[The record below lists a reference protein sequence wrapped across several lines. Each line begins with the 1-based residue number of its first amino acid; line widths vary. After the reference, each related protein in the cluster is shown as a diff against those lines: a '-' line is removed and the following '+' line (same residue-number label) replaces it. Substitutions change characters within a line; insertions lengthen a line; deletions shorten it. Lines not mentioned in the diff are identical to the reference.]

1 MDDFPVD
8 QFVLGGIKDRVSLA
22 RAIDEKEHLFQKTQ
36 HEDNWLK
43 RTAAEA
49 DLDVDEMM

>member
-1 MDDFPVD
+1 M
-8 QFVLGGIKDRVSLA
+8 LNAIKDRVCLA

-43 RTAAEA
+43 RTASEA
-49 DLDVDEMM
+49 DLDLEDMM